1 MLRLIYPGNARR
13 FFALTALLTTVG
25 CGGGGAL
32 LPTEAGGGDDNGG
45 VDGGAGGGDNSGGGD
60 GGGTDGGGTGGG
72 GTGGGGQAPVT
83 VTISVMPGEDG
94 GFSPGTV
101 TVPVG
106 STVVWQMVDEDHDVT
121 FDGAAPSGGN
131 IGETDED
138 ESASRVFTQP
148 GTYTY
153 HCAEHADD
161 EEEAHSGTVVVT
173 DGTGGGGGD
182 GGGDDGGGEPTN
194 TASVRTV
201 GDTFSPRDVTIAAG
215 GSVAWTISGDDHNVT
230 FTGTAPTGGN
240 IPTTASGT
248 HTRTFPNAGRFE
260 YLCTRH
266 SGMTGAVT
274 VQ

>member
-1 MLRLIYPGNARR
+1 MLRLIYPETARR
-13 FFALTALLTTVG
+13 IVALTALLATVG

-32 LPTEAGGGDDNGG
+32 PTEAGDGTDSGG
-45 VDGGAGGGDNSGGGD
+45 VDNGGGDNSGGD
-60 GGGTDGGGTGGG
+60 GGGDTGGGDTGGG
-72 GTGGGGQAPVT
+72 GDDGGSGGGQAPVT

-121 FDGAAPSGGN
+121 FDGAAPAGGN

-161 EEEAHSGTVVVT
+161 EEEAHSGTVIVT
-173 DGTGGGGGD
+173 DGSGGGGD

-201 GDTFSPRDVTIAAG
+201 GDSFSPRDVTIAAG

-240 IPTTASGT
+240 IPTTGSGT
-248 HTRTFPNAGRFE
+248 HTRTFPNAGRYE

>member
-1 MLRLIYPGNARR
+1 MLRLIYPASVRR
-13 FFALTALLTTVG
+13 IVALTALFATVG

-32 LPTEAGGGDDNGG
+32 LPTEAGGGSDNGG
-45 VDGGAGGGDNSGGGD
+45 VDNGGGDNSGGDNGGGD
-60 GGGTDGGGTGGG
+60 NGGGDNGGGTP
-72 GTGGGGQAPVT
+72 APVT
-83 VTISVMPGEDG
+83 VTVSVMPGEDG

-121 FDGAAPSGGN
+121 FDGAAPAGGN
-131 IGETDED
+131 IPETDED
-138 ESASRVFTQP
+138 ESASRVFTQV

-153 HCAEHADD
+153 HCAGHADD
-161 EEEAHSGTVVVT
+161 EEDAHSGTVVVT
-173 DGTGGGGGD
+173 EDGSGGDNGGGD
-182 GGGDDGGGEPTN
+182 NGGQPSN

-201 GDTFSPRDVTIAAG
+201 GDTFSPSSVTIAAG

-240 IPTTASGT
+240 IPTTGSGT
-248 HTRTFPNAGRFE
+248 HTRTFPTAGRYDYF
-260 YLCTRH
+260 CTRH
-266 SGMTGAVT
+266 SGMTGAVN